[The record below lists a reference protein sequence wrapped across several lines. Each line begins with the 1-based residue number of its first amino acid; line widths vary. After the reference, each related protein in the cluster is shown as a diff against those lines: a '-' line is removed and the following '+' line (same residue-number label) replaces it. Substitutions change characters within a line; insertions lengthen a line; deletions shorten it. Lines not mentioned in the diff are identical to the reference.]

1 MRAIILCGGK
11 GSRIAQISGNKPKAL
26 IDLDG
31 QKTILDFQIDCLI
44 KNGITS
50 LVLVTGIGND
60 QIETHVLRYS
70 KKIEITLVFDNEI
83 FGTLHA
89 LRLVQEY
96 INDETLL
103 IYGDLLMDINLLEIL
118 SFRKK
123 TNSILAVSVHPSD
136 HVHDSDLV
144 QLDDTNFQI
153 VEVIRKGTDD
163 IKECFLTINGVFA
176 LSKKLRDYLGKFSGS
191 DFSNEFIPSLIKSKE
206 KVTALRTHHFV
217 KDVGTPERLML
228 ARQIIAQGKFGGF
241 SFPRPAIF
249 LDRDGTINSEK
260 RNVTRPQDFNF
271 INGTEKGIKILNDK
285 GYLVVV
291 VTNQPIVAKGYIKEK
306 DLKKVHNYM
315 EFMLAQKSAK
325 VDLIEYCTHHPQRGF
340 EGEVK
345 ELKIECD
352 CRKPAN
358 GMFLKVLEKTKI
370 NLEESWMLG
379 NTWRDEFFAK
389 RSGLNFAYIG
399 KNPGQYLSIYD
410 FNVKVLGSN

>member
-1 MRAIILCGGK
+1 MRAIILCGGM

-31 QKTILDFQIDCLI
+31 KNTILDFQIDCLI

-60 QIETHVLRYS
+60 QIKRHILRYTG
-70 KKIEITLVFDNEI
+70 KIEITIIFDIEI
-83 FGTLHA
+83 LGTLHA

-123 TNSILAVSVHPSD
+123 TNSILTVSVHPSN
-136 HVHDSDLV
+136 HVHDSDV
-144 QLDDTNFQI
+144 VRIDDTNFQI

-163 IKECFLTINGVFA
+163 MKECFLTINGVFA
-176 LSKKLRDYLGKFSGS
+176 LSKKLREYLGKFNGS
-191 DFSNEFIPSLIKSKE
+191 DFSNEFVPSLIKSKE

-217 KDVGTPERLML
+217 KDVGTPERLTL
-228 ARQIIAQGKFGGF
+228 ARQLIAQGKFGGF
-241 SFPRPAIF
+241 SIPRPAIF
-249 LDRDGTINSEK
+249 LDRDGTINSEN
-260 RNVTRPQDFNF
+260 RNVTRPQDFIF
-271 INGTEKGIKILNDK
+271 VNGTEKGIKILNDK

-291 VTNQPIVAKGYIKEK
+291 VTNQPIVAKGYMKEQ

-358 GMFLKVLEKTKI
+358 GMFHKVLEKTKI
-370 NLEESWMLG
+370 NIEESWMLG
-379 NTWRDEFFAK
+379 NTWRDEFFAI